1 MSELSVI
8 PTKTVT
14 AIEDALKT
22 KLVIDEPILED
33 NPDRFVLFPIE
44 HNDIWQLYKKQQSLF
59 WRAEEVDLAQ
69 DKSDWSKMSED

>member
-14 AIEDALKT
+14 AIEEALET
-22 KLVIDEPILED
+22 NLVIDEPILED